1 MYYNRKKEII
11 KNSIIISFILLI
23 AVSSTHY
30 IYYKF
35 KDDKSV
41 DYNSESLEVIFHEED
56 GNKVLI
62 NKVIPVT
69 DSVGLTSH
77 AYTFTIKNN
86 LTQPVKL
93 KIKLLEDLE
102 KIVEDECEKKQL
114 SKEFIKVSIKEN
126 KDNNKIYN
134 LNELKNEV
142 LMNTKIKALAENDYY
157 IRVWVDKEST
167 ISPNTELHYHGLIQ
181 VVEEETN
188 SIAMK

>member
-23 AVSSTHY
+23 AVTSTHY

-56 GNKVLI
+56 GNKILI

-86 LTQPVKL
+86 LTQPVKF
-93 KIKLLEDLE
+93 KIKLIEDLE

-126 KDNNKIYN
+126 KENNKIYN
-134 LNELKNEV
+134 LEELKDEI
-142 LMNTKIKALAENDYY
+142 LMNTKIKALEKNDYY

-181 VVEEETN
+181 VVEEDTN